1 MFPSDAKIRK
11 TLSSGGSNFTVVAY
25 YRTTGEF
32 VLNDVAYCSETTG
45 EFVLNDVEWTNTP
58 KMYKY
63 TFLPHLV
70 SYQEFHCTMV

>member
-1 MFPSDAKIRK
+1 MQRFEKLFHQEGPISLLLL
-11 TLSSGGSNFTVVAY
+11 TTE
-25 YRTTGEF
+25 TTGEF
-32 VLNDVAYCSETTG
+32 VLNDVVAYCSETTG

-58 KMYKY
+58 KMYKF